1 MSRHQSSGSQ
11 GHSITSIGW
20 GDYRLHWS
28 VDRYYPGS
36 RLRHPRSC
44 HRDTDLAG
52 AIRFALKH
60 GCLKMPDEVRKAVEA
75 RKGIEA
81 VIGSGSQ
88 IADAHSKDPSRPAM
102 PKEEDADG

>member
-1 MSRHQSSGSQ
+1 MSRSKSSESQ
-11 GHSITSIGW
+11 GHSISSIGW

-36 RLRHPRSC
+36 RLRHPCSC

-60 GCLKMPDEVRKAVEA
+60 DCWKIPDEVRKSVEV
-75 RKGIEA
+75 RKGIDA
-81 VIGSGSQ
+81 VAGSGRNR
-88 IADAHSKDPSRPAM
+88 ADATPTNPLSEGRERS
-102 PKEEDADG
+102 